1 MDEPFGSLVM
11 VQVPVSHGEVVEQTL
26 RSLGWLAV
34 SCLYTKPKGGY
45 LRLVS
50 RSVKCVNDLIV
61 CGVIMIDVH
70 VG

>member
-1 MDEPFGSLVM
+1 MDELFRSFVM
-11 VQVPVSHGEVVEQTL
+11 VQVPVNHSKVAEQTL

-34 SCLYTKPKGGY
+34 LCLYTKPKGGY

-61 CGVIMIDVH
+61 CGVIIINVH